1 MDHGMEEKQSHTEM
15 VRHKIY
21 IFNIHNTSGI
31 STIKL
36 LHFLAFV
43 RVHDVIP

>member
-21 IFNIHNTSGI
+21 IFNIPSPSGI